1 MATSKSSKRPIVM
14 THLVSTAA
22 YIRKDARHPT
32 RDAEPAYTPLERELW
47 ELLRTP
53 NTIDSLCRALTH
65 TAREKRDDL
74 QADVTDVLQQ
84 WIDSDLV
91 ELSPDS

>member
-1 MATSKSSKRPIVM
+1 M
-14 THLVSTAA
+14 THLISTAS

-32 RDAEPAYTPLERELW
+32 QDAEPAFTSLERELW

-53 NTIDSLCRALTH
+53 NTIDSLCRAITR
-65 TAREKRDDL
+65 TARDNRDDL
-74 QADVTDVLQQ
+74 EADVTDVLQQ

>member
-1 MATSKSSKRPIVM
+1 M
-14 THLVSTAA
+14 TNPVSTAA
-22 YIRKDARHPT
+22 YVRKDARHPT
-32 RDAEPAYTPLERELW
+32 PHAERVDATLERELW

-53 NTIDSLCRALTH
+53 NTIDSLCRAITNS
-65 TAREKRDDL
+65 ARETTGDL
-74 QADVTDVLQQ
+74 EGYVSDTLRQ